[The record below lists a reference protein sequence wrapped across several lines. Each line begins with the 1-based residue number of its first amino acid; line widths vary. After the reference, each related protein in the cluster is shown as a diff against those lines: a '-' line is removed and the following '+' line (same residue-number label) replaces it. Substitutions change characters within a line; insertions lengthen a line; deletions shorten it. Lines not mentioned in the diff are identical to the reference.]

1 MNIAYLHLTI
11 LETLQYHCRYNH
23 KRSDRRTTIKTFSGL
38 PRTVV
43 QVIYSKTLNKEIL
56 T

>member
-23 KRSDRRTTIKTFSGL
+23 KRSDRRTTINKFSGL
-38 PRTVV
+38 RRTAV
-43 QVIYSKTLNKEIL
+43 QVIYLKTLNKEII